1 MIKQGKKYYLIEY
14 GTGYF
19 VERETKEAVEFCSRK
34 SKLVK
39 EKVEKVVGVIN
50 EKKVMLE
57 KCNMTLM
64 AIMNEQQQSQKWIDY
79 KFISM

>member
-1 MIKQGKKYYLIEY
+1 M
-14 GTGYF
+14 
-19 VERETKEAVEFCSRK
+19 ERETKEAVDFCSRK

-39 EKVEKVVGVIN
+39 EKIEKLVGVIN

-64 AIMNEQQQSQKWIDY
+64 AIMNEQQKQK
-79 KFISM
+79 